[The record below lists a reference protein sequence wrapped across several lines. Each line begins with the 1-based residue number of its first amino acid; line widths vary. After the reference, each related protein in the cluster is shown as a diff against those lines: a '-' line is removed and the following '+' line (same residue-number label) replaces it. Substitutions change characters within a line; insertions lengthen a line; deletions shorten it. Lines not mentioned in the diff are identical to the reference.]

1 MDRIFMPVRIV
12 VILFGMVFLLNA
24 CSEDALDVIDSEDAL
39 DVIDYDFDTIEEAIL
54 AILADVDSLEGI
66 DGLDDGGDVDIDYSS
81 GGGLLKV
88 SADTIRIIRIGR
100 RIDSTSFERSVEI
113 QGDSIAIV
121 TSIGFVSGDLII
133 IVSTTT
139 DTVSIDT
146 FVKPFNF
153 QTIRKIKLRRIGDG
167 EIRRLNW
174 RIIGITPLVGGSAP
188 TTIDI
193 LSLEMI
199 SSGGDTILIDD
210 PLNMYFSWTNL
221 PAFEPGDTVYVYVT
235 LTNESV
241 FDQELVL
248 LHHGA
253 RSRFNKGRKRLF
265 DNGMNV
271 DLVAGDN
278 IYSGVFLA
286 RLVRG
291 RMRHGFVDVI
301 DWGTLFDAEGDINTK
316 LLGVPYMIRKL
327 P

>member
-1 MDRIFMPVRIV
+1 MDKIFIPVRMAA
-12 VILFGMVFLLNA
+12 ILFGMVFLLTA
-24 CSEDALDVIDSEDAL
+24 CSEDVL

-54 AILADVDSLEGI
+54 AILADADSLEGI
-66 DGLDDGGDVDIDYSS
+66 DGLDDGGEADIDYSS
-81 GGGLLKV
+81 GDGLSKV
-88 SADTIRIIRIGR
+88 TADTIRIIRIGR

-133 IVSTTT
+133 LVSTST

-153 QTIRKIKLRRIGDG
+153 ETIRKIKLRRIGDG

-174 RIIGITPLVGGSAP
+174 RIIGVTPLVGGSAP

-210 PLNMYFSWTNL
+210 PLNTFFSWTNL

-235 LTNESV
+235 LTNESE
-241 FDQELVL
+241 FDQEL
-248 LHHGA
+248 
-253 RSRFNKGRKRLF
+253 
-265 DNGMNV
+265 
-271 DLVAGDN
+271 
-278 IYSGVFLA
+278 
-286 RLVRG
+286 
-291 RMRHGFVDVI
+291 
-301 DWGTLFDAEGDINTK
+301 
-316 LLGVPYMIRKL
+316 
-327 P
+327 